1 MPIAAIGI
9 ISNRATYNGTALSL
23 RRQSRKVKSMVGSS
37 ESAGQRF
44 ACLTPPFRGAMFQ

>member
-23 RRQSRKVKSMVGSS
+23 RRRSRKVKSMVGSS
-37 ESAGQRF
+37 GERRSAVRLPYSAVQGRDVQ
-44 ACLTPPFRGAMFQ
+44 